1 MRNDS
6 PMKKK
11 NDIFDDD
18 IQLNCYECC
27 HDNCKCKE
35 ADCYDLSYFINQPPN
50 KPDHKEKK
58 EYDCINEQSKPNPKK
73 KEDDCCC
80 KNSLRKAFK
89 ILLDPCLKSL
99 IDLTSFTLIGQN
111 FVTTEDSTTIKSVS
125 VCKNDAI
132 TYSDDTNLTLTTLC
146 DLVGFN
152 FTLNSAPVGCLT
164 TDSEIDNSFIKAI
177 SRLSGK
183 KNPDDFCCKE
193 EKGCCCNNTKAT
205 YLAKS
210 ISPVTI
216 FINSSALSTNPV
228 DNLQVIAIIDEVVWL
243 FDTDNRK
250 VYVVCLNNIVA
261 LN

>member
-18 IQLNCYECC
+18 MQLNCYECC

-35 ADCYDLSYFINQPPN
+35 ADCYDLSYFINQNPN
-50 KPDHKEKK
+50 KPEHKERK

-89 ILLDPCLKSL
+89 ILLDPCIKSL
-99 IDLTSFTLIGQN
+99 IDLTSFTLIGEN
-111 FVTTEDSTTIKSVS
+111 FTTTEDATTIKSVS
-125 VCKNDAI
+125 ICKNDAI
-132 TYSDDTNLTLTTLC
+132 TYSDSTTLTLTTLC
-146 DLVGFN
+146 DLVAFS
-152 FTLNSAPVGCLT
+152 FYLNSASVACVK
-164 TDSEIDNSFIKAI
+164 DDCEVANEFIRAI
-177 SRLSGK
+177 NRLAGK
-183 KNPDDFCCKE
+183 KKPDDFYCKE
-193 EKGCCCNNTKAT
+193 EKGCCCNNTKAA
-205 YLAKS
+205 YLAKA
-210 ISPVTI
+210 ISPVSI
-216 FINSSALSTNPV
+216 IINSSALSPNLV
-228 DNLQVIAIIDEVVWL
+228 ENLQVIAIIDEVVWL
-243 FDTDNRK
+243 FDATNRK